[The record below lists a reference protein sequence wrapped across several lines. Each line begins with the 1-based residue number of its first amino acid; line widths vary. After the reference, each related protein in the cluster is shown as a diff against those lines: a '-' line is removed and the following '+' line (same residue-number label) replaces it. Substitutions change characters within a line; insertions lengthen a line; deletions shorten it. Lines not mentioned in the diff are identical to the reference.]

1 MWLRVFALGLIGAVA
16 AMVLPFVALLV
27 AETEF
32 FRTRPV
38 VVIELVLSLRPPFLG
53 LELGVVVI

>member
-1 MWLRVFALGLIGAVA
+1 
-16 AMVLPFVALLV
+16 MVLPFVVLLV

-53 LELGVVVI
+53 RELGVVVIWSFC